1 MDNQVSYK
9 IKTPQGRNPREN
21 TLKSNKQGVF
31 DYLRNLINGYRD
43 AMVAI

>member
-21 TLKSNKQGVF
+21 TLKTNKQGF
-31 DYLRNLINGYRD
+31 
-43 AMVAI
+43 